1 MNPSQVLSPIQ
12 ALSILEAALNTAI
25 GSGVYKN
32 MQEVNAVL
40 QSFSIV
46 SEPIKKIHDVQTNFK
61 KPEDDP
67 AG

>member
-1 MNPSQVLSPIQ
+1 MNTNQVLSPIQ

-40 QSFSIV
+40 QSFSII
-46 SEPIKKIHDVQTNFK
+46 SETLKISHDVQTNFK
-61 KPEDDP
+61 KPEDNS